1 MTPFLPEPRERPAS
15 GYEHLVQVSVSPPG
29 FLA

>member
-15 GYEHLVQVSVSPPG
+15 GYEHLVQVSVPPG

>member
-1 MTPFLPEPRERPAS
+1 MTPFLPAPRERPAS
-15 GYEHLVQVSVSPPG
+15 GYERLVQVSVPPG